1 MLSGVLRAPMQPRGP
16 AGVDQQHIRPARGNV
31 ACTRQRMATQQTSIC
46 RPAVA
51 AAAAEVAAPP
61 PGSALRVFFAP
72 EDSSNALH
80 LQLGGERRHL
90 AVSIRRLTAAT
101 APFFFL
107 RHRVVKLPDKVSV
120 TV

>member
-46 RPAVA
+46 RPAV
-51 AAAAEVAAPP
+51 EVSAPP